1 MLIVVEW
8 LKIFNV
14 FVFKFSLNWYIHE
27 STVNPWKMISLWW
40 INDFCNKIWS
50 FLQLNWTKVSEE
62 WYPYLQLEKRTDPGV
77 IFKCSKYFWYAP
89 GQTANVKMPRMEKN
103 MLTIPNTIPPLR
115 KSKQQQHRD
124 VFRQSS
130 NVNMAN
136 WKWKKGKRVSISL
149 LYRINQQQSKQ
160 PIIKHIHNAFTP
172 NAGSTHQMANPPL
185 LMTSTFFSIAFAWID
200 YYYSTPSTWTA
211 HADLPI
217 KWNELRISLQSFLTF
232 FFQEAKTYQQGQNY
246 LLICVMCTV

>member
-1 MLIVVEW
+1 MKDSHFLHKRSSWKHNYSLVKCHTKSNRTWWDSSLMWIYRRENDKREFITLIVVEW

-14 FVFKFSLNWYIHE
+14 FVFKFSLNWYMHE

-50 FLQLNWTKVSEE
+50 FLQLDWTKVSEE

-136 WKWKKGKRVSISL
+136 WKWKKGRRVSISL

-172 NAGSTHQMANPPL
+172 NAGSTNL
-185 LMTSTFFSIAFAWID
+185 
-200 YYYSTPSTWTA
+200 
-211 HADLPI
+211 I
-217 KWNELRISLQSFLTF
+217 KWQIHRF
-232 FFQEAKTYQQGQNY
+232 
-246 LLICVMCTV
+246 